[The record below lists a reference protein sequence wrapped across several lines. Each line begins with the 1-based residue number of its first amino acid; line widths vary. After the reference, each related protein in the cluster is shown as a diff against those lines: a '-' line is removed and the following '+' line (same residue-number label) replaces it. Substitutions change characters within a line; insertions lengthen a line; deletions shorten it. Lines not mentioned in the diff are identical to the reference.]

1 MALKRKGTEGQEGDG
16 YLQNTRAAP
25 RKETECEEGRGKRG
39 DKLEIQARTKSQGN
53 LKPHLNFHLKVM
65 SDGKVFKYRRDTN
78 QDAAEELSNETPAKT
93 LNAEIEFQLHHL
105 WMKPVKTTGGV

>member
-1 MALKRKGTEGQEGDG
+1 
-16 YLQNTRAAP
+16 
-25 RKETECEEGRGKRG
+25 
-39 DKLEIQARTKSQGN
+39 
-53 LKPHLNFHLKVM
+53 M